1 MVLLHEPSKD
11 RLSSTIIFVP
21 GCAQINSNI
30 KRVSDYQFRKEI
42 GVCFEMSWLKAM
54 REKEPPEP
62 VNPIGTVAIGS
73 LHPDIM
79 DTAKDM
85 VRRSL
90 KLAQFKTVD
99 VGRGVSPA
107 TFASKAREV
116 NADIIVVSV
125 LLTAAK
131 ENLPKLIS
139 AIELEGLK
147 GKIAI
152 MIGGAA
158 VTKEDADKIGALFGK
173 TREDAVVLAK
183 KAVEQKRNRTL

>member
-1 MVLLHEPSKD
+1 
-11 RLSSTIIFVP
+11 
-21 GCAQINSNI
+21 
-30 KRVSDYQFRKEI
+30 
-42 GVCFEMSWLKAM
+42 MSWLKAM

-62 VNPIGTVAIGS
+62 VNPIGTVVIGT
-73 LHPDIM
+73 LYPETM

-85 VRRSL
+85 VRKSL

-99 VGRGVSPA
+99 VGRNVSPT
-107 TFASKAREV
+107 TFASKAKEV

-125 LLTAAK
+125 SLTAAK

-147 GKIAI
+147 GKIII

-158 VTKEDADKIGALFGK
+158 VTKEDADKIGAMFGK

-183 KAVEQKRNRTL
+183 KAVEQKRSRT

>member
-1 MVLLHEPSKD
+1 
-11 RLSSTIIFVP
+11 
-21 GCAQINSNI
+21 
-30 KRVSDYQFRKEI
+30 
-42 GVCFEMSWLKAM
+42 MSWLKAM

-62 VNPIGTVAIGS
+62 VNPIATVVIGTLNPEV
-73 LHPDIM
+73 M
-79 DTAKDM
+79 DTAKHM

-90 KLAQFKTVD
+90 ILAQFKTVD

-139 AIELEGLK
+139 ALELEGLK
-147 GKIAI
+147 GKTVI

-158 VTKEDADKIGALFGK
+158 VTKEDADKIGALYGK

-183 KAVEQKRNRTL
+183 KAIEQKRNPRT

>member
-1 MVLLHEPSKD
+1 
-11 RLSSTIIFVP
+11 
-21 GCAQINSNI
+21 
-30 KRVSDYQFRKEI
+30 
-42 GVCFEMSWLKAM
+42 MSWLKAM

-62 VNPIGTVAIGS
+62 INPIGIVVIGT
-73 LHPDIM
+73 LYPEVM

-90 KLAQFKTVD
+90 KLAQFKTID
-99 VGRGVSPA
+99 VGKGVSPS

-147 GKIAI
+147 GINVI
-152 MIGGAA
+152 IGCLLYTSDAA
-158 VTKEDADKIGALFGK
+158 DE
-173 TREDAVVLAK
+173 
-183 KAVEQKRNRTL
+183 

>member
-1 MVLLHEPSKD
+1 
-11 RLSSTIIFVP
+11 
-21 GCAQINSNI
+21 
-30 KRVSDYQFRKEI
+30 
-42 GVCFEMSWLKAM
+42 MSWLKAM

-62 VNPIGTVAIGS
+62 VNPIGTVVIGT
-73 LHPDIM
+73 LYPEIM
-79 DTAKDM
+79 DTARDM
-85 VRRSL
+85 VRKSL

-99 VGRGVSPA
+99 VGRGVSPT
-107 TFASKAREV
+107 TFASKAKEV

-131 ENLPKLIS
+131 ENLPKLVS
-139 AIELEGLK
+139 AIESEGLK
-147 GKIAI
+147 GKTVI

-183 KAVEQKRNRTL
+183 KVIEQKRNR